1 MKSNSKVKK
10 KLLIAAVAVL
20 AIVVAVILVCAAY
33 IHAGRSSLRGQRSRD
48 AEMLY
53 EGHSYMYDEDN
64 INILCIGVDARGEVD
79 TVGQGDALI
88 LVTLNVR
95 DKTIR
100 CLNINRDTLAPVKV
114 FGVAG
119 KYITTQNLQAALAF
133 SYGSDVAD
141 GAELTEYTV
150 SELLDGLP
158 IHAYVT
164 LDFDGISKMNE
175 LVGGVTVKAMEDL
188 DRADIR
194 QGETVTLSGE
204 QAVYYVT
211 ERNSASEDI
220 GTNAARMDRQKQ
232 YMCAWCGLLKEKLKR
247 NPLKIWDMYEQMSGY
262 ISTDISRTGM
272 LYLAWKFAGAE
283 FTDDGM
289 YELPGSYERENYYDE
304 YIVDDAALKE
314 QLVEMF
320 YREVE

>member
-1 MKSNSKVKK
+1 M
-10 KLLIAAVAVL
+10 
-20 AIVVAVILVCAAY
+20 
-33 IHAGRSSLRGQRSRD
+33 
-48 AEMLY
+48 
-53 EGHSYMYDEDN
+53 
-64 INILCIGVDARGEVD
+64 
-79 TVGQGDALI
+79 
-88 LVTLNVR
+88 
-95 DKTIR
+95 
-100 CLNINRDTLAPVKV
+100 
-114 FGVAG
+114 
-119 KYITTQNLQAALAF
+119 
-133 SYGSDVAD
+133 
-141 GAELTEYTV
+141 
-150 SELLDGLP
+150 
-158 IHAYVT
+158 T

-289 YELPGSYERENYYDE
+289 YEFPGSYEREN
-304 YIVDDAALKE
+304 
-314 QLVEMF
+314 
-320 YREVE
+320 